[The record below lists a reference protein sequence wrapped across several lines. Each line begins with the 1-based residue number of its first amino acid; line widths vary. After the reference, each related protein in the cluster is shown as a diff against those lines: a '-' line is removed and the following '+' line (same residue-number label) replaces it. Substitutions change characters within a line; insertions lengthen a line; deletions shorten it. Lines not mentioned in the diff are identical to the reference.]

1 MAGRARQG
9 SARRGAAGVARQ
21 GVASPDAARLARHGV
36 YDNKARN
43 EMNTKLKK
51 IKEELEIIRAK
62 NGGILS
68 PEKVVEYARDKK
80 TALHEQFTWDDS
92 TAGEL
97 YRIQQAAGLIRRIK
111 VEIIANPKTKEV
123 VRIREYVSLPQDRK
137 RDGGYRQIEEVYTE
151 DDKRL
156 QFIESVRSEFQA
168 IRKKLKIVSEAAFIK
183 SESVNQE
190 IEKQYRIAEKKA
202 SRSTMAAL

>member
-1 MAGRARQG
+1 
-9 SARRGAAGVARQ
+9 
-21 GVASPDAARLARHGV
+21 
-36 YDNKARN
+36 
-43 EMNTKLKK
+43 MNTKIQN
-51 IKEELEIIRAK
+51 IKAELEIIRAK

-80 TALHEQFTWDDS
+80 TALHGQFVWDDS

-202 SRSTMAAL
+202 SRSLSAGAM